1 MSNKKQV
8 KKQRELSFVYEE
20 AEIIERIDRLR
31 EECIN
36 IGAIIEKALLDYPL
50 EN

>member
-1 MSNKKQV
+1 MSDKKQV
-8 KKQRELSFVYEE
+8 KQERKLSFVYEE
-20 AEIIERIDRLR
+20 AEMIERIDRLR
-31 EECIN
+31 DECVN